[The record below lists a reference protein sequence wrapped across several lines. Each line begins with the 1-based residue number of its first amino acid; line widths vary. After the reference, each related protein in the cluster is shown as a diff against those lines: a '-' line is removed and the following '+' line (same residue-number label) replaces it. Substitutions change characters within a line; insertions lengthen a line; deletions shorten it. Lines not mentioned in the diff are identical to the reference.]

1 MSQNDLVLS
10 HSAEAGMNWS
20 KYSQFCALAKIMS
33 LSVRIIDNA
42 FPLRTSPCQDLRISS
57 RPTKLKNEVIRV
69 SFSSSFFSPYTF
81 SFSFFLFLFLV
92 FSCTPIY
99 FPHIPILRLIFLP
112 LFHLLPRHSSP
123 ADIQWVKT

>member
-69 SFSSSFFSPYTF
+69 SFSSSFFSPYNF
-81 SFSFFLFLFLV
+81 SFSFFSFFIPRVFLYSHLFPSYSYPSSY
-92 FSCTPIY
+92 FSSS
-99 FPHIPILRLIFLP
+99 IPP
-112 LFHLLPRHSSP
+112 SSP
-123 ADIQWVKT
+123 SLFSSRYTMG